1 MIEEFGSTA
10 FRWAG
15 SDGSHRGALSRR
27 KRQRRRSGVEV
38 QIERR
43 GSEDSLPRS
52 GRLQSL
58 EVHSPPALA
67 EAHPPKVRKR
77 YDFGMILRSLALHD
91 FKSFRDTQISF
102 GPFTLL
108 VGTNASG
115 KSNVQDAL
123 RFLHGCAQGF
133 TLAEVMDE
141 KWGAGGLLLWR
152 GIRGGAREIIRAGGG
167 SFHLSVS
174 LSSEQDLRFE
184 YSITVAN
191 RKTTKPMEIV
201 DESFEVGDRVVFEQ
215 SGRQEDLRVIS
226 PESGP
231 KARAYSTGRPALAR
245 FAEDEKVARDKRDE
259 ARQLVDAFKSIRFL
273 DLAPD
278 SMRSPTTPGEQVL
291 GDRGENLSTVLFNLE
306 KDREKKSALLGWL
319 RALTPL
325 DVVDL
330 RFHEDLAG
338 RVLVYLVEA
347 SGRESSAQS
356 ASDGTLRFLA
366 LAAALLSS
374 ESGHLFFIEEID
386 NGLHPTRLHLLLDVI
401 EQATRAFGCQVVATT
416 HNPNLL
422 AYLSPE
428 TREDAVLLY
437 RQERDDASDAIRIV
451 DVPDVRRIL
460 ETQDLGKLFA
470 TGWLEDAIA
479 FMNEEPLLTKRR
491 KRAS

>member
-1 MIEEFGSTA
+1 
-10 FRWAG
+10 
-15 SDGSHRGALSRR
+15 
-27 KRQRRRSGVEV
+27 
-38 QIERR
+38 
-43 GSEDSLPRS
+43 
-52 GRLQSL
+52 
-58 EVHSPPALA
+58 
-67 EAHPPKVRKR
+67 
-77 YDFGMILRSLALHD
+77 MILRSLALND
-91 FKSFRDTQISF
+91 FKSFRDSRIPF

-152 GIRGGAREIIRAGGG
+152 GIRGGAREIIRAGGN
-167 SFHLSVS
+167 SFHLEASFEDREDRPS
-174 LSSEQDLRFE
+174 E
-184 YSITVAN
+184 YSITVGLMDSP
-191 RKTTKPMEIV
+191 KLMEV
-201 DESFEVGDRVVFEQ
+201 WDESLKQGSRVVFDQ
-215 SGRQEDLRVIS
+215 SSLLKGDMRIRFSGADPRARV
-226 PESGP
+226 
-231 KARAYSTGRPALAR
+231 YSAGRPAFTR
-245 FAEDEKVARDKRDE
+245 IAEDERVEKSKREE
-259 ARQLVDAFKSIRFL
+259 ARRLVDAFKSIRFL

-278 SMRSPTTPGEQVL
+278 AMRSPTTPGEQSL

-347 SGRESSAQS
+347 SGREISAQS

-451 DVPDVRRIL
+451 DVPDIRRIL